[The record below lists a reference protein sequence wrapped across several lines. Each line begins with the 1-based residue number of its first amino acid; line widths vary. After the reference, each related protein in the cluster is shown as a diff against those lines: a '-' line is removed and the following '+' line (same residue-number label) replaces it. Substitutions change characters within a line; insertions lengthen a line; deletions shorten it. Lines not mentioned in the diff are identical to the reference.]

1 MNISIKH
8 LKAFKVLAAE
18 RNFTKAANLCHITQ
32 PALSVLIQNLEQLVG
47 AKLFV
52 RNTRNVV
59 LTPEGELFETIADN
73 LLDNFEKAIR
83 ELKQHVSMQ
92 LGHVSVAALPSMA
105 VGYLIPA
112 VAQFKQKY
120 PGVTVSITDVDTNEC
135 LRLVREGK
143 VDFALASVV
152 SSHNDLL
159 TESLCSDAFYLV
171 CSVKHPLASESKI
184 DLNTLSKFPIIQ
196 FVKSTSIRQH
206 LDASFYPEKLMTDME
221 VFNLSTVTGLVENN
235 IGISIVPEMALF
247 LFNKPSIMAIPLNEL
262 IPNREV
268 SLIRLKER
276 AQSVTSLA
284 LIDFLRKN
292 I

>member
-135 LRLVREGK
+135 LR
-143 VDFALASVV
+143 S
-152 SSHNDLL
+152 
-159 TESLCSDAFYLV
+159 
-171 CSVKHPLASESKI
+171 P
-184 DLNTLSKFPIIQ
+184 
-196 FVKSTSIRQH
+196 
-206 LDASFYPEKLMTDME
+206 
-221 VFNLSTVTGLVENN
+221 
-235 IGISIVPEMALF
+235 
-247 LFNKPSIMAIPLNEL
+247 
-262 IPNREV
+262 
-268 SLIRLKER
+268 
-276 AQSVTSLA
+276 SVTLVV
-284 LIDFLRKN
+284 
-292 I
+292 

>member
-159 TESLCSDAFYLV
+159 TESLCSGAFYLV

-284 LIDFLRKN
+284 LIDFLRKS